1 MTEVF
6 DFCFVFSL
14 YDTFSVSCQ
23 PGWIKFNESCYF
35 FATSSKNWESS
46 RQYCKSKGGDLVVVN
61 SQEEQVWRRERETGG
76 GGGGYI
82 IFQSKYVF
90 IVLYF

>member
-6 DFCFVFSL
+6 DFCLFFSL
-14 YDTFSVSCQ
+14 YDMFSVSCQ

-46 RQYCKSKGGDLVVVN
+46 RRYCKSKGGDLVVVN
-61 SQEEQVWRRERETGG
+61 SQEEQVWGG
-76 GGGGYI
+76 GDYI
-82 IFQSKYVF
+82 IFQ
-90 IVLYF
+90 